1 MVYPKIYFVRIRRM
15 NITFTLTSSYEQ
27 EFTSSNIVNN
37 EIMIE
42 QVSVCCD
49 VDDRSIPNEVIGS
62 CIVLDTINN
71 MQERKQSPL
80 IVINDVYQS
89 DKVNIVVPKTS
100 KWRFFVTD
108 KDGNRIKLNRRVK
121 MNLCCSVFDCRDK

>member
-1 MVYPKIYFVRIRRM
+1 M
-15 NITFTLTSSYEQ
+15 NITFSLTSSYEY
-27 EFTSSNIVNN
+27 EFSSNNLVNN

-42 QVSVCCD
+42 HISLCCESD
-49 VDDRSIPNEVIGS
+49 ELIGS

-89 DKVNIVVPKTS
+89 DKVNIMVPKTS

-108 KDGNRIKLNRRVK
+108 KEGNRMKLNRRVT